1 MGIKYL
7 VFSKED
13 IMKYFNDEN
22 RSSRILSILEQK
34 HSVSLETLTEKL
46 NVSSK
51 TIKNEI
57 KKLNDQLD
65 NSAFVDIK
73 HGVYKIYIFDRFK
86 FERVKQEIYS
96 QRDFL
101 NSPQRRM
108 AFIVYK
114 LINSE
119 KSYLID
125 DLAYEMNVARTTIIN
140 DMKKIK
146 EILSDYNLSII
157 GRPNNGIILE
167 GNELDIR
174 NFILENIYEITYEDF
189 KIDEDIVQFVKDTI
203 SKYKLD
209 KETFEAFIKSLTV
222 SFDRLMNG
230 HSIKTLSN
238 KYGELLRSW
247 EFEVVT
253 SIVEEIE
260 RRLQI
265 NFILEERL
273 FLTLPI
279 VGMRTPINIEE
290 ISQRVHITDEILKL
304 VSDIIERIRFKMG
317 LNITKDDILEDFVYH
332 IAFLVNRLKYGVHLN
347 NPLIDDIKENY
358 KVAYKMAELAKEVI
372 EENLKVSMTQDEV
385 GFIAAYFGL
394 FISEQELVKPK
405 DYKIAVICGTGRVT
419 AKLVESQLRNIFD
432 SKTTIDLF
440 SDDKVIGEVLDTY
453 DLVLSTVKTKYNTS
467 TKVLYLDKIFDKE
480 SLKRKIKD
488 LLYAEKLDM
497 PLVQGMDSLL
507 LSILKEERFFI
518 LDSQLSY
525 QENIDLMVEN
535 LYAKG
540 YVDEGF
546 KERIRERE
554 KKSTMAI
561 NEFVALPHTINY
573 KSRQILISLGVSKDG
588 VKINAHERIKLIFL
602 ICLPE
607 QTNDDAVLVKVYDEI
622 ITIANNEKAV
632 EDISTIE
639 NFKDLILYFV
649 KENDIFD

>member
-1 MGIKYL
+1 
-7 VFSKED
+7 
-13 IMKYFNDEN
+13 MKYFNDEN

-114 LINSE
+114 FINSE

-372 EENLKVSMTQDEV
+372 EENIKVSMTQDEV

-394 FISEQELVKPK
+394 FISKQQLDNQK

-419 AKLVESQLRNIFD
+419 AKLVENQLRNIFD
-432 SKTTIDLF
+432 SKTIIDLY
-440 SDDKVIGEVLDTY
+440 SDDKVIGQILDTY

-573 KSRQILISLGVSKDG
+573 KSRQILISLGISKDG

-632 EDISTIE
+632 EDISKID
-639 NFKDLILYFV
+639 NFKELILYFV

>member
-1 MGIKYL
+1 
-7 VFSKED
+7 
-13 IMKYFNDEN
+13 MKYFNDEN

-73 HGVYKIYIFDRFK
+73 HGVYKIYIFDKFK

-573 KSRQILISLGVSKDG
+573 KSRQILISLGISKDG

-632 EDISTIE
+632 EDISKID
-639 NFKDLILYFV
+639 NFKELILYFV

>member
-1 MGIKYL
+1 
-7 VFSKED
+7 
-13 IMKYFNDEN
+13 MKYFYDEN
-22 RSSRILSILEQK
+22 RASKILNILEQK
-34 HSVSLETLTEKL
+34 NSVSLESLAEKL

-51 TIKNEI
+51 TIKNEV
-57 KKLNDQLD
+57 KNLNEQLE

-73 HGVYKIYIFDRFK
+73 HGIYKIYIFDRSK
-86 FERVKQEIYS
+86 FEKVKQEIYY

-114 LINSE
+114 LINSKE
-119 KSYLID
+119 PYLTD

-146 EILSDYNLSII
+146 EILSNYNLNIT
-157 GRPNNGIILE
+157 GKPNNGIVLE

-174 NFILENIYEITYEDF
+174 NFLLENIYEITYEDF
-189 KIDEDIVQFVKDTI
+189 KIDEDIVEFVKETI

-209 KETFEAFIKSLTV
+209 KTTFDYFIKSLTV
-222 SFDRLMNG
+222 SFDRIMNG
-230 HSIKTLSN
+230 HPIKILSN

-253 SIVEEIE
+253 TIVEEIE
-260 RRLQI
+260 RRLNI
-265 NFILEERL
+265 NFALEERL

-279 VGMRTPINIEE
+279 VGMRTPTNIEE
-290 ISQRVHITDEILKL
+290 ISQHVHITEEILNL

-317 LNITKDDILEDFVYH
+317 FNITKDDILEDFIYH

-453 DLVLSTVKTKYNTS
+453 DLVLSTVKTKYNTNIR
-467 TKVLYLDKIFDKE
+467 VLYIDKIFDKE
-480 SLKRKIKD
+480 VLKRKIKE
-488 LLYAEKLDM
+488 LLYSEKLDM
-497 PLVQGMDSLL
+497 PLVQGMDTLL

-518 LDSQLSY
+518 LNSQLSY
-525 QENIDLMVEN
+525 QENIDLMVDS
-535 LYAKG
+535 LYLKG

-546 KERIRERE
+546 KDRIRERE

-561 NEFVALPHTINY
+561 NDSVALPHTINY
-573 KSRQILISLGVSKDG
+573 KSKQILISLGVSKDG
-588 VKINAHERIKLIFL
+588 VKINSHEKIKLIFL

-607 QTNDDAVLVKVYDEI
+607 QTNDDSILVRVYDEI
-622 ITIANNEKAV
+622 ITIANNQKAV
-632 EDISTIE
+632 DDISKID
-639 NFKDLILYFV
+639 NFKELILYFV

>member
-1 MGIKYL
+1 
-7 VFSKED
+7 
-13 IMKYFNDEN
+13 MKYFNDEN

-119 KSYLID
+119 ESYLID

-372 EENLKVSMTQDEV
+372 EENIKVSMTQDEV

-394 FISEQELVKPK
+394 FISKQQLDNQK

-419 AKLVESQLRNIFD
+419 AKLVENQLRNIFD
-432 SKTTIDLF
+432 SKTIIDLY
-440 SDDKVIGEVLDTY
+440 SDDKVIGQILDTY

>member
-372 EENLKVSMTQDEV
+372 EENIKVSMTQDEV

-394 FISEQELVKPK
+394 FISKQQLDNQK

-419 AKLVESQLRNIFD
+419 AKLVENQLRNIFD
-432 SKTTIDLF
+432 SKTIIDLY
-440 SDDKVIGEVLDTY
+440 SDDKVIGQILDTY

>member
-1 MGIKYL
+1 
-7 VFSKED
+7 
-13 IMKYFNDEN
+13 MKYFNDEN

-372 EENLKVSMTQDEV
+372 EENIKVSMTQDEV

-394 FISEQELVKPK
+394 FISKQQLDNQK

-419 AKLVESQLRNIFD
+419 AKLVENQLRNIFD
-432 SKTTIDLF
+432 SKTIIDLY
-440 SDDKVIGEVLDTY
+440 SDDKVIGQILDTY